1 MAENG
6 KKKSGRKPAGT
17 PESRGGK
24 SKKKSP
30 RAASSGKAAQTQPK
44 RSVRLRDEI
53 FAIILMAV
61 GAFLI
66 VALQTSAAGQFG
78 EAMITLLKGCFGFIG
93 YVLPYYMIVYG
104 ILLFAKK
111 AARLG
116 GRSIFFLILIFFLL
130 TVINAGRFITG
141 DSAFAISDLPLLF
154 GRGVAGEGGGF
165 FGDLISMGLVQ
176 LIGKP
181 GLYIFCVA
189 GILIS
194 LLLVINTPI
203 SQMLDRFRARREE
216 RRGLK
221 AAKAAQAAETES
233 GTGKKQGTEPDG
245 DGVTHTS
252 ILSGKAGTALKQTR
266 IVDYINTEYSDG
278 EGSGGGMGL
287 EPPSAPVPGMGLE
300 EAEKAEEADG
310 PADGAVIRETV
321 PRDFPDAAAESDGG
335 AKRTVFGGF
344 VKRLSVPDGN
354 GASVTPISLDG
365 TSPECVDPIPAVR
378 GYEAPKPGES
388 PPAPFV
394 PEAYELPHT
403 GLLNNAPPRRAK
415 DGANDPRLM
424 ARKLEQTLR
433 DFDVDAKVIQVTVGP
448 AVTRYEIQ
456 PGVGVKVAG
465 IKRIENDIALNLE
478 AKSLRIEAPI
488 PGKAA
493 VGIEVANDRIDVV
506 VLRDILESRE
516 FKSAD
521 SRISFAVGMDI
532 SGNSI
537 VADLKSMPHMLIA
550 GSTGSGKSVC
560 INSII
565 MSLLFKARPDEVRL
579 ILIDPK
585 VVELGNYNGIPHLL
599 VPVVTESAKAAAALN
614 WAVMEMNDRYEK
626 LGKEHVRDLASYNA
640 LVRKRGEPEAVL
652 PQIVII
658 IDELA
663 DLMMEAKA
671 KVEEAICRI
680 AQKARAAGMHLI
692 VATQRP
698 SVDVIT
704 GLIKSNIPSRIAFAV
719 SQQVDSRTIL
729 DMSGAEHLMGKGD
742 MLFKDQGRDKPIRV
756 QGAFVSDSEV
766 HAVIE
771 FVKRQMGPEYADEVV
786 GAIETGGAGALP
798 GEGDDDDLLP
808 DAVETV
814 VLAKQASAS
823 MLQRRFRIGYNRAAR
838 LIEMMEARGVVG
850 PADGSRP
857 RAVLMGE
864 EELNA
869 ARDGFRET
877 GGTV

>member
-1 MAENG
+1 MAE
-6 KKKSGRKPAGT
+6 KKQTKKTSARRAAEKKSVKAERGSAAAGRPG
-17 PESRGGK
+17 
-24 SKKKSP
+24 
-30 RAASSGKAAQTQPK
+30 
-44 RSVRLRDEI
+44 RLRDEI
-53 FAIILMAV
+53 WAIALTAV

-66 VALQTSAAGQFG
+66 VAMQTSAAGCFG
-78 EAMITLLKGCFGFIG
+78 EAMQTLLKGCFGFTG

-104 ILLFAKK
+104 VLLFAKK
-111 AARLG
+111 AARLS
-116 GRSIFFLILIFFLL
+116 GRSVFFWVLIFLLL
-130 TVINAGRFITG
+130 TVANAGRFIA
-141 DSAFAISDLPLLF
+141 DDFDFDLAVLSRLF
-154 GRGVAGEGGGF
+154 DRGATGEGGGF
-165 FGDLISMGLVQ
+165 FGDLIGMGLIG
-176 LIGKP
+176 LIGRP
-181 GLYIFCVA
+181 GLYIFCGA
-189 GILIS
+189 GVLIS

-203 SQMLDRFRARREE
+203 SQMLDGFNE
-216 RRGLK
+216 RRAERKALA
-221 AAKAAQAAETES
+221 AAKATVAAAEDAEKEAKAREAGLS
-233 GTGKKQGTEPDG
+233 PDG
-245 DGVTHTS
+245 APPAS

-266 IVDYINTEYSDG
+266 IVDYINAEYSDDTAVG
-278 EGSGGGMGL
+278 TGV
-287 EPPSAPVPGMGLE
+287 EPPSQPAPGMGLDP
-300 EAEKAEEADG
+300 APG
-310 PADGAVIRETV
+310 PEDDGAFDFASDLAADESLAGDADSEA
-321 PRDFPDAAAESDGG
+321 PRAAGTEG
-335 AKRTVFGGF
+335 AG
-344 VKRLSVPDGN
+344 LSVPSVFAGGKAVN
-354 GASVTPISLDG
+354 GEARAAPEREASHGVPL
-365 TSPECVDPIPAVR
+365 V
-378 GYEAPKPGES
+378 
-388 PPAPFV
+388 PPA
-394 PEAYELPHT
+394 YTLPHT
-403 GLLNNAPPRRAK
+403 GLLKNGPARHAK
-415 DGANDPRLM
+415 DGGGDPRIM
-424 ARKLEQTLR
+424 AQKLERTLR
-433 DFDVDAKVIQVTVGP
+433 NFDVDAKVIQVTVGP
-448 AVTRYEIQ
+448 AVTRYELQ
-456 PGVGVKVAG
+456 PGVGVKVAS

-516 FKSAD
+516 FKNAE
-521 SRISFAVGMDI
+521 SRIGFAVGMDI

-585 VVELGNYNGIPHLL
+585 VVELGNYNGVPHLL
-599 VPVVTESAKAAAALN
+599 VPVVTESGKAAAALN
-614 WAVMEMNDRYEK
+614 WAVAEMNERYEK
-626 LGKEHVRDLASYNA
+626 LGRERVRDLESYNK
-640 LVRKRGEPEAVL
+640 RMRERGEDEAVL

-663 DLMMEAKA
+663 DLMMEARA

-771 FVKRQMGPEYADEVV
+771 FVKKQMGPEYADDVMQT
-786 GAIETGGAGALP
+786 IETGGAGALP
-798 GEGDDDDLLP
+798 DEEGDDELLP
-808 DAVETV
+808 EAVETV

-823 MLQRRFRIGYNRAAR
+823 MLQRRFRVGYNRAAR

-857 RAVLMGE
+857 RAVLLSE
-864 EELNA
+864 EELYA
-869 ARDGFRET
+869 ARDGLSEADESI
-877 GGTV
+877 

>member
-1 MAENG
+1 MTE
-6 KKKSGRKPAGT
+6 KKQTKTKPAARRAAGRKNGT
-17 PESRGGK
+17 EERKGRRGP
-24 SKKKSP
+24 STERP
-30 RAASSGKAAQTQPK
+30 
-44 RSVRLRDEI
+44 VRLRDEI
-53 FAIILMAV
+53 WAIALTAV
-61 GAFLI
+61 GVFLI
-66 VALQTSAAGQFG
+66 AALQTNAAGQFG
-78 EAMITLLKGCFGFIG
+78 EAMKTLLKGCFGFMG

-104 ILLFAKK
+104 ALLFAKK
-111 AARLG
+111 AARPG
-116 GRSIFFLILIFFLL
+116 GRSLFFCALIFLLL
-130 TVINAGRFITG
+130 TVINASRYIGEDAGFG
-141 DSAFAISDLPLLF
+141 VSALRQIFD
-154 GRGVAGEGGGF
+154 RGAAGAGGGF
-165 FGDLISMGLVQ
+165 FGELIGLGLIK

-181 GLYIFCVA
+181 GLYILC
-189 GILIS
+189 GTGLLIS

-203 SQMLDRFRARREE
+203 SQMFDR
-216 RRGLK
+216 LK
-221 AAKAAQAAETES
+221 AKRAERKALASARAADAASAADTAEKTAPAEELRPEES
-233 GTGKKQGTEPDG
+233 AAAAPP
-245 DGVTHTS
+245 VS

-266 IVDYINTEYSDG
+266 IVDYINTEYSDDKAVG
-278 EGSGGGMGL
+278 TGIEPLSKPAPGMGL
-287 EPPSAPVPGMGLE
+287 EPDEAAPSVSAAPEAVCASDLAAAGE
-300 EAEKAEEADG
+300 EAAPAPPRAEADCFSALSTLFDGDSDRGNAGQTPEQPAEELSHRA
-310 PADGAVIRETV
+310 
-321 PRDFPDAAAESDGG
+321 GG
-335 AKRTVFGGF
+335 
-344 VKRLSVPDGN
+344 
-354 GASVTPISLDG
+354 
-365 TSPECVDPIPAVR
+365 
-378 GYEAPKPGES
+378 
-388 PPAPFV
+388 PFV
-394 PEAYELPHT
+394 PPAYELPHT
-403 GLLNNAPPRRAK
+403 GLLKSGPARRGK
-415 DGANDPRLM
+415 EGGSDPRLM
-424 ARKLEQTLR
+424 AQKLEQTLR
-433 DFDVDAKVIQVTVGP
+433 NFDVDAKVIQVTVGP

-456 PGVGVKVAG
+456 PGVGVKVAS

-478 AKSLRIEAPI
+478 ARSLRIEAPI

-516 FKSAD
+516 FRNAESK
-521 SRISFAVGMDI
+521 IGFAVGMDI

-599 VPVVTESAKAAAALN
+599 VPVVTESGKAAAALN
-614 WAVMEMNDRYEK
+614 WAVTEMNDRYEK
-626 LGKEHVRDLASYNA
+626 LGEERVRDLESYNKR
-640 LVRKRGEPEAVL
+640 VRERGEDEAAL

-663 DLMMEAKA
+663 DLMMEARA

-729 DMSGAEHLMGKGD
+729 DMSGAEHLMGRGD

-771 FVKRQMGPEYADEVV
+771 FVKKQMGPEYADDVIQT
-786 GAIETGGAGALP
+786 IETGGVNALP
-798 GEGDDDDLLP
+798 DEENDDDLLP
-808 DAVETV
+808 EAVETV

-823 MLQRRFRIGYNRAAR
+823 MLQRRFRVGYNRAAR
-838 LIEMMEARGVVG
+838 LIEMMEARGIVG

-857 RAVLMGE
+857 RTVLLGE
-864 EELNA
+864 EELYA
-869 ARDGFRET
+869 ARDGLTEADESL
-877 GGTV
+877 

>member
-1 MAENG
+1 MAEKNI
-6 KKKSGRKPAGT
+6 KKRKSADKAGT
-17 PESRGGK
+17 PGGDAEKKPRETSSRK
-24 SKKKSP
+24 TAAAAAKKT
-30 RAASSGKAAQTQPK
+30 G
-44 RSVRLRDEI
+44 RLRDEI
-53 FAIILMAV
+53 CAIILMAV

-66 VALQTSAAGQFG
+66 IAMQTSAAGQFG
-78 EAMITLLKGCFGFIG
+78 EAMKTLLNGCFGFIG

-104 ILLFAKK
+104 VLLFAKK

-116 GRSIFFLILIFFLL
+116 GRSVFFLILIFLLL
-130 TVINAGRFITG
+130 TVANAGRYINDDFT
-141 DSAFAISDLPLLF
+141 FEISTLTQLF
-154 GRGVAGEGGGF
+154 DRGAAGEGGGF
-165 FGDLISMGLVQ
+165 FGDLIGMGLIK

-181 GLYIFCVA
+181 GLYILCVA

-203 SQMLDRFRARREE
+203 SQMLDKFKAKREE
-216 RRGLK
+216 RRAL
-221 AAKAAQAAETES
+221 AVAKATVAAAEAAESESDDTETAQTAS
-233 GTGKKQGTEPDG
+233 VRDDTP
-245 DGVTHTS
+245 HTS
-252 ILSGKAGTALKQTR
+252 ILSGKAGAALKQTR
-266 IVDYINTEYSDG
+266 IVDYINAEYNDESVLG
-278 EGSGGGMGL
+278 TGL
-287 EPPSAPVPGMGLE
+287 EPPSAPAPGMGLDS
-300 EAEKAEEADG
+300 EAASA
-310 PADGAVIRETV
+310 R
-321 PRDFPDAAAESDGG
+321 AESE
-335 AKRTVFGGF
+335 
-344 VKRLSVPDGN
+344 SESEN
-354 GASVTPISLDG
+354 GASVTPVYPSETTNPDD
-365 TSPECVDPIPAVR
+365 V
-378 GYEAPKPGES
+378 APKFES
-388 PPAPFV
+388 PGSTDAITAGPLVPAD
-394 PEAYELPHT
+394 YELPHT
-403 GLLNNAPPRRAK
+403 GLLNNGPARQAK
-415 DGANDPRLM
+415 DSGSDPRLM
-424 ARKLEQTLR
+424 ARKLEQTLN

-456 PGVGVKVAG
+456 PGIGVKVAS

-521 SRISFAVGMDI
+521 SKISFAVGMDI

-599 VPVVTESAKAAAALN
+599 VPVVTESSKAAAALN
-614 WAVMEMNDRYEK
+614 WAVTEMNDRYEK
-626 LGKEHVRDLASYNA
+626 LGKERVRDLASYNA
-640 LVRKRGEPEAVL
+640 LVRKRGEPETAL

-766 HAVIE
+766 HSVIE
-771 FVKRQMGPEYADEVV
+771 FVKKQMGPEYADEVV
-786 GAIETGGAGALP
+786 GAIEMGGAGAFE
-798 GEGDDDDLLP
+798 GEDDDDELL
-808 DAVETV
+808 AEAIETV

-838 LIEMMEARGVVG
+838 LVEMMETRGVIG

-857 RAVLMGE
+857 RAVLMSV

-869 ARDGFRET
+869 ARDGFSDT
-877 GGTV
+877 DDII